1 MKRKISA
8 LLLLLT
14 IVVSS
19 ISLSSCGTMQ
29 SKNPARP
36 NDIPESDTSEYDL
49 DSDVYKVIKETD
61 NVKFEFNE
69 LTTDIRLTNKKTG
82 YSWCTEYN
90 GGDDFGLMRGEV
102 FNLTYYN
109 TSGAMK
115 TLLSS
120 DDSVAKGQF
129 RISDIDNGISVQ
141 YGVGDINYNI
151 DFPLALSVE
160 RYNKFFDNATPE
172 QQEVLDNYYSLY
184 DFNDEKWQDKDIYDD
199 AKLAEIKKNHP
210 LAENQPWYYINSSIS
225 DLTINDLHQLF
236 VEEFGYTEAEL
247 NKDNDGVDTVDVERA
262 EFNVQIDYTMEGD
275 NLRVDIPEDKIYYP
289 KDFTLDSIQ
298 LHQNLL
304 DFDTSTSGYYLLPDG
319 SGSLMNFNNGRDS
332 IRNESVYVQIYGVDD
347 SREAESKSAYFN
359 NAILPVYGCTVRGA
373 SKASNAE
380 AGTVDDFGE
389 SYYTVNPMTELT
401 ADNNVSNYNGLFAT
415 IESGETFTGLV
426 AHSAS
431 AGEHNRLIPEFRI
444 NECQKMDSFSSTQQD
459 SGEKYSKYQFQHYL
473 GKISVVYHIS
483 DGEDATYSG
492 MANYYKNQLFGDEK
506 TEKKEYYSTVET
518 VGVINGYAYFLGI
531 GYNKKIPLTTF
542 DQTLEI
548 AKDLKA
554 NGFNNMNVRL
564 TGWCNGG
571 YEHGALDKLK
581 VANELGGTDK
591 LNSLKSSLDSENI
604 GLFPDVDY
612 QHVYVN
618 EESVNRKDQC
628 ATLNGSRTL
637 SIDIFDPVDFQ
648 SWNYMPRAA
657 LTIPAMQRNLESFLN
672 NYSEFNNKNLSLRS
686 IGDKITANYRE
697 EDIMERQETL
707 ENLVKQISGVK
718 DRGYTLMGKSGQA
731 PFLKYLDYV
740 NNLPITSAGYDKT
753 DYSIPFTAMVLSG
766 HVQYTGD
773 VINLSNNDRLDLLQM
788 IESGAG
794 AYYTLTAEQYE
805 EISYSEYEHLYS
817 TKYDNIKQTVIDSY
831 KYLSEALSDVYG
843 LSIVKHKILA
853 NGVNMVTYENGIS
866 IVVNYNETD
875 YSANGVTCKAK
886 DYSVIKGA

>member
-160 RYNKFFDNATPE
+160 RYKKFFDNATPE

-380 AGTVDDFGE
+380 VGTVDDFGE

-637 SIDIFDPVDFQ
+637 AIDIFDPVDFQ

>member
-1 MKRKISA
+1 MKRKITA
-8 LLLLLT
+8 FLLLLAM
-14 IVVSS
+14 VVSS
-19 ISLSSCGTMQ
+19 ISLSSCGSTQ
-29 SKNPARP
+29 SKNPTRP
-36 NDIPESDTSEYDL
+36 NDIPETDTSEYDL
-49 DSDVYKVIKETD
+49 DNDVYRVIKETD
-61 NVKFEFNE
+61 NVKFEFND

-82 YSWCTEYN
+82 YSWSTEYN

-115 TLLSS
+115 TMLSS

-129 RISDIDNGISVQ
+129 RITDIENGVSVQ
-141 YGVGDINYNI
+141 YGVGDINYRI

-160 RYNKFFDNATPE
+160 RYDNFFNNAMPE
-172 QQEVLDNYYSLY
+172 QQEILSSYYMLY
-184 DFNDEKWQDKDIYDD
+184 DFNDEQWQDKEIYDD

-210 LAENQPWYYINSSIS
+210 LAEKKPWYYMNSSIS
-225 DLTINDLHQLF
+225 DSVINDLHQLF
-236 VEEFGYTEAEL
+236 VVELGYTEDQL
-247 NKDNDGVDTVDVERA
+247 KKDNDGVSTVDVERA
-262 EFNVQIDYTMEGD
+262 EFNIQIDYTLEGD

-289 KDFTLDSIQ
+289 KNFTLDNIQ

-304 DFDTSTSGYYLLPDG
+304 DFDTGTSGYYLLPDG

-332 IRNESVYVQIYGVDD
+332 IRNEAVYVQIYGIDD

-359 NAILPVYGCTVRGA
+359 NAILPVYGCTVRGK

-380 AGTVDDFGE
+380 AAAVDDLGE

-401 ADNNVSNYNGLFAT
+401 ADNNVSKYNGLFAT
-415 IESGETFTGLV
+415 IESGETFTGLA

-444 NECQKMDSFSSTQQD
+444 NECQKMDSFSSTQDD

-492 MANYYKNQLFGDEK
+492 MANYYRNQLFGEEK
-506 TEKKEYYSTVET
+506 TEKKDYYSTVET
-518 VGVINGYAYFLGI
+518 VGVINGSAYMLGI
-531 GYNKKIPLTTF
+531 QYNKKIPLTSF

-554 NGFNNMNVRL
+554 NGFNNMNIRL

-571 YEHGALDKLK
+571 YEHGMLDKLK
-581 VANELGGTDK
+581 VSKELGGSDK
-591 LNSLKSSLDSENI
+591 FTALKNSLDKENI

-612 QHVYVN
+612 QYVYSN
-618 EESVNRKDQC
+618 EESVSRKNQC
-628 ATLNGSRTL
+628 ATLNGSRTFA
-637 SIDIFDPVDFQ
+637 INIFDPVDFQ
-648 SWNYMPRAA
+648 SWYYMPRAA
-657 LTIPAMQRNLESFLN
+657 LTIPAMQRNLDGFLN
-672 NYSEFNNKNLSLRS
+672 SYSQYNNKNLSLRS

-697 EDIMERQETL
+697 DDIMERQETL

-718 DRGYTLMGKSGQA
+718 DKDYTLMGTSGQA

-740 NNLPITSAGYDKT
+740 NNLPVTSAGYDKT
-753 DYSIPFTAMVLSG
+753 DYSVPFAAMVLSG

-773 VINLSNNDRLDLLQM
+773 AINLSNNNRLDLLQM

-817 TKYDNIKQTVIDSY
+817 TKYENIKQSVIESY
-831 KYLSEALSDVYG
+831 KYLSGALSDVYG

-853 NGVNMVTYENGIS
+853 DGVNMVTYENGTS
-866 IVVNYNETD
+866 VVVNYNETD

>member
-380 AGTVDDFGE
+380 VGTVDDFGE

-817 TKYDNIKQTVIDSY
+817 TKYENIKQTVIDSY

-853 NGVNMVTYENGIS
+853 DGVNMVTYENGTS

>member
-1 MKRKISA
+1 MKSKITA

-36 NDIPESDTSEYDL
+36 NDIPEAGTSDYDL

-82 YSWCTEYN
+82 YSWSTEYN

-129 RISDIDNGISVQ
+129 RVTDIDNGISVQ
-141 YGVGDINYNI
+141 YGVGDINYSI

-160 RYNKFFDNATPE
+160 RFDNFYNNATPE
-172 QQEVLDNYYSLY
+172 QQEVLKNYYSLY
-184 DFNDEKWQDKDIYDD
+184 DFNDEKWQDKEIYDD

-210 LAENQPWYYINSSIS
+210 LAENKPWYYMSSSIS
-225 DLTINDLHQLF
+225 DLLINDLHRLF
-236 VEEFGYTEAEL
+236 VEELGYTEEEL
-247 NKDNDGVDTVDVERA
+247 KKDNDGVNTVDVERA

-289 KDFTLDSIQ
+289 KDFTLDNIQ

-332 IRNESVYVQIYGVDD
+332 IRNEAVYVQIYGVDD

-359 NAILPVYGCTVRGA
+359 NSILPVYGCTVRGA
-373 SKASNAE
+373 SKAANAE
-380 AGTVDDFGE
+380 VATVDDFGE
-389 SYYTVNPMTELT
+389 SYYTVNPMTELA
-401 ADNNVSNYNGLFAT
+401 ADNNVSKYNGLFAV

-431 AGEHNRLIPEFRI
+431 AGDHNRLIPEFRI
-444 NECQKMDSFSSTQQD
+444 NECLKMDSFASTQQD

-531 GYNKKIPLTTF
+531 GYNKKIPLTSF

-554 NGFNNMNVRL
+554 SGFNNMNVRL

-571 YEHGALDKLK
+571 YEHGMLDKLK
-581 VANELGGTDK
+581 VSKELGGSDK
-591 LNSLKSSLDSENI
+591 FTSLKDSLDKENI

-612 QHVYVN
+612 QFVYRN
-618 EESVNRKDQC
+618 EESVSRKDQC
-628 ATLNGSRTL
+628 ATLNGARTTV
-637 SIDIFDPVDFQ
+637 INIFDPVDFQ

-657 LTIPAMQRNLESFLN
+657 LTIPAMQRNLDSFLE
-672 NYSEFNNKNLSLRS
+672 NYSAYNNKNLSLRS

-718 DRGYTLMGKSGQA
+718 DKDYTLMGTTGQD

-740 NNLPITSAGYDKT
+740 NNLPVTSAGYDKT
-753 DYSIPFTAMVLSG
+753 DYSIPFAAMVLSG

-773 VINLSNNDRLDLLQM
+773 AINLSNNDRLDLLQM

-805 EISYSEYEHLYS
+805 EISYSEYEYLYS
-817 TKYDNIKQTVIDSY
+817 TKYENIKQTVIDSY
-831 KYLSEALSDVYG
+831 KYLSEALRDVYG

-853 NGVNMVTYENGIS
+853 DGVNMVTYENGTN